1 MQIRLLAKSSNYDG
15 ILKDANITFEK
26 EEQDYILELDTLEQ
40 IVDLVF
46 SADNNLIIKQGSNYG
61 EIEIE
66 FVE

>member
-1 MQIRLLAKSSNYDG
+1 MQIRLLAKGSNYDG
-15 ILKDANITFEK
+15 ILKHANITFEN

-46 SADNNLIIKQGSNYG
+46 YADNNLIVKQTPNYG